1 VNQQDL
7 NFNFFFYLDGRYW
20 KKRKDPLDF
29 DSFKK
34 NFMLADGYCKLEENL
49 EVSMVLNVYEKYVS
63 VFDSCENFPKYKKSK
78 LHQVLSFCNVNS
90 NINFYLDRGFNIN
103 SAKEE
108 LKLRQSTVSLESFVR
123 RFGEIEGAKRYNSY
137 LDKWKKSI
145 SIHDKDE
152 LYKNWK
158 NTPENY
164 LNKINPITGKLF
176 TIQEAKNKIKE
187 DLSKGFK
194 RVWKEYREGL
204 RDKSFVSTTL
214 EYYESKGMTTEEA
227 QLALNER
234 QRTFTLEKCIHK
246 YGYEDGIKRFKD
258 RNYKWQKTLDSK
270 TDDEKK
276 AIMLSKTRNLC
287 RYSKESF
294 IFFNSLLSRIDENL
308 LSGLDIYF
316 GKKEM
321 VLWEPSKKRP
331 YFYDF
336 SIPSLKVIIE
346 YNGSTFHPSLE
357 KLNKKEL
364 MAWKCPLTKLNGL
377 DKHKK
382 DMEKN
387 DFARSLGY
395 ELLVVWDYEEFESKL
410 KKCIELIKKKIR

>member
-1 VNQQDL
+1 MNQQEQ
-7 NFNFFFYLDGRYW
+7 NFNFFFYQEGKYW

-29 DSFKK
+29 VSFKR
-34 NFMLADGYCKLEENL
+34 NFMLVSGYCNKEENL
-49 EVSMVLNVYEKYVS
+49 ENCKTLSIYEKYVS
-63 VFDSCENFPKYKKSK
+63 VFNSDNFPEYKKSK
-78 LHQVLSFCNVNS
+78 LHRVLSFCSINS
-90 NINFYLDRGFNIN
+90 NINFYLDRGFNDK

-123 RFGEIEGAKRYNSY
+123 RFGETEGSKRYNSY
-137 LDKWKKSI
+137 LDKWKTSI
-145 SIHDKDE
+145 SRHDKSE

-176 TIQEAKNKIKE
+176 SIHEAESKIKE

-204 RDKSFVSTTL
+204 REKSFVNTTL
-214 EYYESKGMTTEEA
+214 EYYEAKGMSTVEA
-227 QLALNER
+227 HLALKER

-246 YGYEDGIKRFKD
+246 YGQEEGIKRFED
-258 RNYKWQKTLDSK
+258 RNYRWQKSLDSK
-270 TDDEKK
+270 TDEEKK
-276 AIMLSKTRNLC
+276 AIMISKTRNLY
-287 RYSKESF
+287 RYSKESL
-294 IFFNSLLSRIDENL
+294 IFFNSVLSRIDEKL
-308 LSGLDIYF
+308 LSHLNVYF

-336 SIPSLKVIIE
+336 SIPALKIIIE
-346 YNGSTFHPSLE
+346 YNGSVFHPDAE
-357 KLNKKEL
+357 KLNEKEL
-364 MAWKCPLTKLNGL
+364 LDWKCPLTKLNGL
-377 DKHKK
+377 EKHKK
-382 DMEKN
+382 DKEKN

-395 ELLVVWDYEEFESKL
+395 DLLVVWDYEEFESKL
-410 KKCIELIKKKIR
+410 KKCIELIKKKI